1 MAHPGPTSGTNRQ
14 LPAGVGSLAGFKPKH
29 PPDAGSKVEVVDP
42 IVYTGPTQPTPAD
55 LMKAIQDLSSRLS
68 QLSKNQQ
75 AIETRLRSMA
85 KQLDAIDANTVAGAV
100 WLSHWAYCIVM
111 NMPLDGPSL
120 FWPQGMKEPHWK

>member
-1 MAHPGPTSGTNRQ
+1 MAHPGPTSGTNRK

-42 IVYTGPTQPTPAD
+42 IVYTGPSQPTPAD

-100 WLSHWAYCIVM
+100 
-111 NMPLDGPSL
+111 
-120 FWPQGMKEPHWK
+120 